1 MAMQMNKPEV
11 LQIGTYPEW
20 DQVVLDELFTMHRFY
35 EAEDKAAYLAEHG
48 ASIRGVATRG
58 DLAVPRDI
66 IEALPNLEIISVYG
80 VGYDG
85 VDVAA
90 AQENNVHVTNTP
102 DVLTGDVADFAVGMM
117 LSLSRS
123 LVAGHNLVAGGQWA
137 AEGGLP
143 LASRVHGRRAGVLGL
158 GRIGR
163 AIASRLAAFDM
174 DVSYSSTAAKD
185 DVPESWNYIADPIA
199 LAEASDFLFIASAA
213 TAETRHIVN
222 SEVMQAL
229 GPEGMLVNISRAA
242 NIDEEALL
250 DALEAK
256 TLGFAALD
264 VFEGEPEV
272 NPRFF
277 ELDNVLLQPHQG
289 SGTFHTRKAMGDL
302 VRGNLAAHFN
312 GEPLL
317 TPI

>member
-1 MAMQMNKPEV
+1 MNKPEI
-11 LQIGTYPEW
+11 LQIGDYPEW

-35 EAEDKAAYLAEHG
+35 EVEDKSAYLAEYG
-48 ASIRGVATRG
+48 AKITGVATRG

-85 VDVAA
+85 VDLAA
-90 AQENNVHVTNTP
+90 AEENNVHVTNTP
-102 DVLTGDVADFAVGMM
+102 GVLTGDVADFAVGMM
-117 LSLSRS
+117 LTLTRS
-123 LVAGHNLVAGGQWA
+123 MHTGHNLVASGNW
-137 AEGGLP
+137 EKKGGLP
-143 LASRVHGRRAGVLGL
+143 LATRAYGRRVGVLGL

-163 AIASRLAAFDM
+163 AIAKRLAAFDM
-174 DVSYSSTAAKD
+174 EVSYSSTAEKD
-185 DVPESWNYIADPIA
+185 DVPADWNYIADPVE
-199 LAEASDFLFIASAA
+199 LAAASDFLFIASTANAA
-213 TAETRHIVN
+213 THHIVN
-222 SEVMQAL
+222 REVMDAL
-229 GPEGMLVNISRAA
+229 GSEGMLVNISRAA
-242 NIDEEALL
+242 NIDEEAML

-264 VFEGEPEV
+264 VFEGEPVV

-289 SGTFHTRKAMGDL
+289 SGTVHTRKAMGDL
-302 VRGNLAAHFN
+302 VRGNLVAHFN

>member
-1 MAMQMNKPEV
+1 MNKPDV

-35 EAEDKAAYLAEHG
+35 EVEDKAAYLQEHG
-48 ASIRGVATRG
+48 SSIRGVATRG

-90 AQENNVHVTNTP
+90 AEENQVHVTNTP

-117 LSLSRS
+117 LAMSRS
-123 LVAGHNLVAGGQWA
+123 LVAGHNLVAANRWA
-137 AEGGLP
+137 SDGGLP
-143 LASRVHGRRAGVLGL
+143 LTSRVHGRRAGVLGL

-163 AIASRLAAFDM
+163 AIANRLAAFDM
-174 DVSYSSTAAKD
+174 AVSYSSTAPKND
-185 DVPESWNYIADPIA
+185 LPEDWNYIADPVA
-199 LAEASDFLFIASAA
+199 LAEASDFLFVASAA
-213 TAETRHIVN
+213 TAETRHIIN

-229 GPEGMLVNISRAA
+229 GPEGMLINISRAS
-242 NIDEEALL
+242 NVDETALL

-277 ELDNVLLQPHQG
+277 ALDNVLLQPHQG
-289 SGTFHTRKAMGDL
+289 SGTFQTRKAMGDL
-302 VRGNLAAHFN
+302 VRGNLLAHFN

>member
-1 MAMQMNKPEV
+1 MTKPEI
-11 LQIGTYPEW
+11 LQIGDYPEW

-35 EAEDKAAYLAEHG
+35 EVEDKAAYLAEHG
-48 ASIRGVATRG
+48 SIIKGVATRG

-90 AQENNVHVTNTP
+90 AQENNVQVTNTP
-102 DVLTGDVADFAVGMM
+102 GVLTGDVADFAVGMM
-117 LSLSRS
+117 LTLSRS
-123 LVAGHNLVAGGQWA
+123 IATGHNLVASGKW
-137 AEGGLP
+137 ETDGGLP
-143 LASRVHGRRAGVLGL
+143 LAARVHGRKAGVLGL

-163 AIASRLAAFDM
+163 AIANRLAAFDM
-174 DVSYSSTAAKD
+174 EVSYSSTSAKD
-185 DVPESWNYIADPIA
+185 DVPADWNYIADPAA
-199 LAEASDFLFIASAA
+199 LAEASDFLFIAS
-213 TAETRHIVN
+213 TANASTHHVVN
-222 SEVMQAL
+222 REVMDAL
-229 GPEGMLVNISRAA
+229 GSEGMVVNISRAA

-264 VFEGEPEV
+264 VFEGEPVV
-272 NPRFF
+272 NPRFMK
-277 ELDNVLLQPHQG
+277 LDNVLLQPHQG
-289 SGTFHTRKAMGDL
+289 SGTVHTRKAMGDL
-302 VRGNLAAHFN
+302 VRGNLVAHFN